1 MKKLILLLLF
11 LSFGIL
17 FVGCNNI
24 PEEDDEL
31 IVVENDDAL
40 TEVSNQIKELF
51 KE

>member
-17 FVGCNNI
+17 FVGCDDN
-24 PEEDDEL
+24 PKEDDEP

-40 TEVSNQIKELF
+40 TEVSNQLKELF